1 MKKRLLWLLPLG
13 LMILILGGFTIWAY
27 TPLGPL
33 PMALDSLQS
42 DASISVSQA
51 NGWLVFRPLNTAVL
65 TTGFI
70 IYPGGRVD
78 YRAYAPAAHAIAAQG
93 NLVVLTRMPFNLAV
107 FGVQTADKVV
117 AAFPEVENWAV
128 GGHSLGGA
136 MGAAYVYQHPGQVQ
150 GLVLWASY
158 PAESNNLS
166 GAAIRVVSIYG
177 TEDGL
182 ATSEKIAAS
191 RALLPADTIWVEI
204 PGGNHAQFGWYG
216 PQKGDNP
223 AAVALPAQQYQ
234 ITEATAA
241 FLRTL
246 GEQQ

>member
-1 MKKRLLWLLPLG
+1 MKKRLLWLFPLG
-13 LMILILGGFTIWAY
+13 IVILILGGFTIWAY

-33 PMALDSLQS
+33 PMGLEALQS
-42 DASISVSQA
+42 DASISVSQV
-51 NGWLVFRPLNTAVL
+51 NGWLVFRPLNTVVV

-78 YRAYAPAAHAIAAQG
+78 YRAYAPTARAIAAQG

-107 FGVQTADKVV
+107 FGAQTADKVIL
-117 AAFPEVENWAV
+117 AYPEVKNWAV

-136 MGAAYVYQHPGQVQ
+136 MGAAYVYQNPGKVK

-158 PAESNNLS
+158 PAESNDLS
-166 GAAIRVVSIYG
+166 DAAIQVVSIYG

-182 ATSEKIAAS
+182 ATSDKIAAS
-191 RALLPADTIWVEI
+191 RQLLPADTIWVEI

-223 AAVALPAQQYQ
+223 TAVALPAQQYQ

-241 FLRTL
+241 FLKAL
-246 GEQQ
+246 GDQQ